1 MEVKEQYHIHIRKR
15 MAALINLD
23 DIGNF
28 RSVSESVNED
38 IQILVNIGVK
48 KKRSSLKQN
57 VQNWCVTFSAAIPLR
72 QNCCQGDGYVP
83 WCDRYKHLFRDPP
96 SPAAGRVERS
106 SCQGG

>member
-48 KKRSSLKQN
+48 KKKIVLKAECSAL
-57 VQNWCVTFSAAIPLR
+57 VCDCFSCHTTSTELLS
-72 QNCCQGDGYVP
+72 G
-83 WCDRYKHLFRDPP
+83 
-96 SPAAGRVERS
+96 
-106 SCQGG
+106 